1 MIQHRIKER
10 EPQYMDMKEII
21 AEAARKLIL
30 EKKVKKLTVKDIVE
44 ECQITR
50 QAFYYHFEGIPDLI
64 QWSIG
69 KGVDRLLEETR
80 QQDGPEAALKY
91 LFVFAINAMPD
102 VRRGVESNYGKEVEQ
117 TLRRG
122 TYELFEQIVEEE
134 NLYQNYGRQEL
145 KLLLRY
151 HSSAILGLLQDW
163 TPEDTKNL
171 DGIVHEVYQIM
182 VGGITAGTANI
193 K

>member
-1 MIQHRIKER
+1 
-10 EPQYMDMKEII
+10 MDMKEVI
-21 AEAARKLIL
+21 ASAARKLIL

-102 VRRGVESNYGKEVEQ
+102 VRRGVESNYGSGADAE
-117 TLRRG
+117 TRR
-122 TYELFEQIVEEE
+122 I
-134 NLYQNYGRQEL
+134 
-145 KLLLRY
+145 
-151 HSSAILGLLQDW
+151 
-163 TPEDTKNL
+163 
-171 DGIVHEVYQIM
+171 
-182 VGGITAGTANI
+182 
-193 K
+193 